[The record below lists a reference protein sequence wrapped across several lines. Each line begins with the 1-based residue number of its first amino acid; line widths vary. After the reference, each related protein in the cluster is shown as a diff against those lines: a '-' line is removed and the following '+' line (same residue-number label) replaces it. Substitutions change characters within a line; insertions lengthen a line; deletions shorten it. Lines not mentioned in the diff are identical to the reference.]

1 MADSNDTQ
9 SPGISMFPDPVNPD
23 DPGRGPLVMGLT
35 WTFSSLALI
44 VVIVRFW
51 VRVAVTKILTV
62 EDWLMLAAVVGFSLS
77 FTSPQGI
84 VLAGSRLTDSLGPQH
99 RLRIMPHCCLP
110 LWLR

>member
-1 MADSNDTQ
+1 
-9 SPGISMFPDPVNPD
+9 MFPDPVNPD

-77 FTSPQGI
+77 FTSSAHHKA
-84 VLAGSRLTDSLGPQH
+84 LSSRDPDSQTP
-99 RLRIMPHCCLP
+99 
-110 LWLR
+110 